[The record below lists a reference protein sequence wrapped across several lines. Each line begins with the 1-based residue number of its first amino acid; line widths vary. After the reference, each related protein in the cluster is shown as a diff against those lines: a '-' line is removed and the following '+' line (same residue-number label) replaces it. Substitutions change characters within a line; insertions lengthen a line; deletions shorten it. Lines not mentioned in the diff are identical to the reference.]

1 MHVNPRGFV
10 DALSQLLSDPRLRQR
25 FENDRCAVINELGV
39 SNEDAELLRQ
49 LDSPKLQQQA
59 QGLMHKR
66 QSEVARL
73 MPITWER
80 LSDDARKL
88 FRDYAETTPWPCG
101 HQRHLHD
108 AAGFSEFLQTHTPDK
123 TVKSECNWIEF
134 RAGNGRFAIKFVP
147 DLLLDGNERCG
158 IQFLYRNSQGH
169 AKQSSMSLTAI
180 GYRRS

>member
-1 MHVNPRGFV
+1 MKPRDFV
-10 DALSQLLSDPRLRQR
+10 DALTQLLSDPTLRDR
-25 FENDRCAVINELGV
+25 FETDRCVVVDELGV
-39 SNEDAELLRQ
+39 GDEDAELLRR
-49 LDSPKLQQQA
+49 LDSQKLQQQA

-80 LSDDARKL
+80 LSDEARKL
-88 FRDYAETTPWPCG
+88 FCDYAETTPWPSG
-101 HQRHLHD
+101 HRRHFQD
-108 AAGFSEFLQTHTPDK
+108 AAGFSEFLQTQTPDK
-123 TVKSECNWIEF
+123 TVKSECNWIDF
-134 RAGNGRFAIKFVP
+134 RAGNGRFAIKFVR

-169 AKQSSMSLTAI
+169 EKQSAVPLSLT

>member
-1 MHVNPRGFV
+1 MNPRGFV
-10 DALSQLLSDPRLRQR
+10 DALTQLLSDPTLRQR
-25 FENDRCAVINELGV
+25 FESDRCAVVDELGV
-39 SNEDAELLRQ
+39 GHEDAELLRR
-49 LDSPKLQQQA
+49 LDSQKLQQQA
-59 QGLMHKR
+59 QELMHKR

-80 LSDDARKL
+80 LSDDAEGL
-88 FRDYAETTPWPCG
+88 FRDYAETMSWPCG

-108 AAGFSEFLQTHTPDK
+108 AVGFCGFLRTHTPDK
-123 TVKSECNWIEF
+123 TVKSECNRIEF
-134 RAGNGRFAIKFVP
+134 KASNGRFAIKFVP

>member
-1 MHVNPRGFV
+1 MNPRGFV
-10 DALSQLLSDPRLRQR
+10 DALTQLLSDPTLRQR
-25 FENDRCAVINELGV
+25 FESDRCAVVNELGV
-39 SNEDAELLRQ
+39 SNEDAELLRR
-49 LDSPKLQQQA
+49 LDSQKLQQQA
-59 QGLMHKR
+59 QELMHKR

-88 FRDYAETTPWPCG
+88 FRDYVDTTPWPCG

-108 AAGFSEFLQTHTPDK
+108 AAGFSGFLRTHTSGK

-134 RAGNGRFAIKFVP
+134 RAGNRRFAIRFVR
-147 DLLLDGNERCG
+147 DLPLDGSERCG
-158 IQFLYRNSQGH
+158 IQFLYRNWQGH
-169 AKQSSMSLTAI
+169 AKQSAMSLTAI